1 MIVTQN
7 SVISAM
13 AHWEQIHIA
22 KHGPLDGV
30 TLPRECSKL
39 ADLLGM
45 MWFEKEDSAS
55 IPDGC
60 EIAQLI
66 SAADS
71 PA

>member
-1 MIVTQN
+1 
-7 SVISAM
+7 M
-13 AHWEQIHIA
+13 AHWEHIHIA
-22 KHGPLDGV
+22 KRGPLDGV

-45 MWFEKEDSAS
+45 MWFEKEEEAS
-55 IPDGC
+55 IPDGS

-66 SAADS
+66 SAADT